1 MYLGEQIKKLGFGLM
16 RLPKFDDGSFDIE
29 QIKTNFDFY
38 LLHNLGAHRTKF
50 FEDFDLW
57 NFVAEKKREGLLC
70 EGLPEEHRHQRL
82 VHGDELRLYNDVE
95 RAKQQENWLV
105 KMHGKA
111 SAKECIKCG
120 RCEKVCPQH
129 IHIRD
134 ELANVVKGLGL

>member
-1 MYLGEQIKKLGFGLM
+1 MYFGEQIKKLGFGLM

-82 VHGDELRLYNDVE
+82 SLQRC
-95 RAKQQENWLV
+95 RARKTA
-105 KMHGKA
+105 G
-111 SAKECIKCG
+111 
-120 RCEKVCPQH
+120 
-129 IHIRD
+129 
-134 ELANVVKGLGL
+134 ELARQNARQGVGEGVHQVRALRKGLPATHSHQR